1 MGQWEIIF
9 TQTNNS
15 LQLSNWISENTQ
27 RSNHGLK
34 SQKSSSVSN
43 NVKTNKTVL
52 QRNISLLACL
62 KIILRNYLRDWTHDR
77 EDHLGEQEL
86 RGWTWSMS
94 VQTADTD
101 IIDNEFIAGDELE
114 QSCDD

>member
-1 MGQWEIIF
+1 M
-9 TQTNNS
+9 
-15 LQLSNWISENTQ
+15 
-27 RSNHGLK
+27 
-34 SQKSSSVSN
+34 
-43 NVKTNKTVL
+43 
-52 QRNISLLACL
+52 
-62 KIILRNYLRDWTHDR
+62 RDCTHDR
-77 EDHLGEQEL
+77 EPDHLGEQEL